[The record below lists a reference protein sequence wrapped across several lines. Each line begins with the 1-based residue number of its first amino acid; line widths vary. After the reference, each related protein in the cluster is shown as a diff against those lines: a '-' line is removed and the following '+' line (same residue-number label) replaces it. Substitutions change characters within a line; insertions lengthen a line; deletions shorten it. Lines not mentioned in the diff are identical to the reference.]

1 MRVLIYGFTGNV
13 LGGIEVYTLNMSE
26 YMSDDCVFDYIV
38 DGDECAYR
46 ERITKRGG
54 KIFFVPWVRRH
65 PLGYINKLW
74 RIFGEEKKS
83 GTNILYHQLFTMSN
97 LIPDVIAK
105 LRGYKVIL
113 HAHNNGLQK
122 GGRMYLMA
130 HNLGKILSRFCGFV
144 MFTNS
149 QLSSD
154 YMFGKGVN
162 SKLIYNA
169 IDVGKFAFKQEHR
182 DCIRKELD
190 CQSKTVIGFVG
201 RLVDQKNPL
210 FMLKVFAEIHKLR
223 PNSELWIIGEGI
235 LRGKMEVEI
244 NEQGICSS
252 VKWLG
257 RREDVNRLMQ
267 GMDLL
272 LQPSVFE
279 GLGIVLVEAQATGL
293 AVVSSEVVI
302 PKEAVISDRIKLLPL
317 SEKSAYWAAES
328 VNLLDS
334 CCESYDRTNA
344 MVPDC
349 YNIQHEAKRLES
361 MLKELIS

>member
-1 MRVLIYGFTGNV
+1 
-13 LGGIEVYTLNMSE
+13 
-26 YMSDDCVFDYIV
+26 
-38 DGDECAYR
+38 
-46 ERITKRGG
+46 
-54 KIFFVPWVRRH
+54 
-65 PLGYINKLW
+65 
-74 RIFGEEKKS
+74 
-83 GTNILYHQLFTMSN
+83 
-97 LIPDVIAK
+97 
-105 LRGYKVIL
+105 
-113 HAHNNGLQK
+113 
-122 GGRMYLMA
+122 MYLMA

-317 SEKSAYWAAES
+317 SEKPAYWAAES

-344 MVPDC
+344 IVPDC